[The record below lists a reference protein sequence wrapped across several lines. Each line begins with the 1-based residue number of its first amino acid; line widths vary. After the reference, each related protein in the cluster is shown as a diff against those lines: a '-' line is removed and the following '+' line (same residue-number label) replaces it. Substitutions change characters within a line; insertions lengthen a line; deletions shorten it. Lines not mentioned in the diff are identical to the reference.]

1 MSGHSSDRPVKVAR
15 IRNAWK
21 GLVIGGLTGV
31 AAGLAIDFV
40 DATTHAA
47 QQGAARA
54 ADAVSDHLPDAIDK
68 TKEAATRATHVVADK
83 APDIAGTLTNAAID
97 FVDAT
102 THAAQRARPGQPT
115 P

>member
-1 MSGHSSDRPVKVAR
+1 MSDHLPDAIDKTKEAATRATHVVADKAPD
-15 IRNAWK
+15 IAGTLTNA
-21 GLVIGGLTGV
+21 
-31 AAGLAIDFV
+31 AIDFV

-47 QQGAARA
+47 QRGAARA

-102 THAAQRARPGQPT
+102 TVEQRSRK
-115 P
+115 